1 MARRGSRGCSAGRR
15 IAAAGRVVAVVIS
28 AGATHAFAAT
38 QHLHLIYANLGAVAV
53 LPALLVGPFAGADAA
68 FHINLRAFAQVLPGN
83 FGQAAVEHQAVPF
96 GVLFGLAS
104 LLVAPFVGRGQRNI
118 GYLIAAGERAHFR
131 VSSQIAD
138 KNDFIN

>member
-1 MARRGSRGCSAGRR
+1 MACCA
-15 IAAAGRVVAVVIS
+15 IL
-28 AGATHAFAAT
+28 FAA
-38 QHLHLIYANLGAVAV
+38 QHLHLIDADFGAVAV
-53 LPALLVGPFAGADAA
+53 LPVLIRPFAGADAA

-118 GYLIAAGERAHFR
+118 GYLIATGERAHFR